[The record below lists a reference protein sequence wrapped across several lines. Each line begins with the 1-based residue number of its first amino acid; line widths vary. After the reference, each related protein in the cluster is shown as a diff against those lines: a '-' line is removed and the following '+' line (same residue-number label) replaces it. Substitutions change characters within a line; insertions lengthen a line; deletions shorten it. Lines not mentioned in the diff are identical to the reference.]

1 VIWVGGCGT
10 GEKRHAFEHCP
21 GFYLRDS
28 ISWGE
33 DCLTIDGIRTPG
45 MVAASAHWKYNKGH
59 SIGNPPPPRLME
71 AVEFWEMETRARSAL
86 QMQKH
91 NEDMEKQRKS
101 SELKARYPNANYVAS
116 G

>member
-1 VIWVGGCGT
+1 MGGCGT
-10 GEKRHAFEHCP
+10 GEKRWGFSQCP
-21 GFYLRDS
+21 GWHLRS
-28 ISWGE
+28 SHEFGTE
-33 DCLTIDGIRTPG
+33 CMTVDGMRSPAEITA
-45 MVAASAHWKYNKGH
+45 VAHWKYNRGH
-59 SIGNPPPPRLME
+59 DIGNAPKLME
-71 AVEFWEMETRARSAL
+71 AVVFWEMETRARSAL